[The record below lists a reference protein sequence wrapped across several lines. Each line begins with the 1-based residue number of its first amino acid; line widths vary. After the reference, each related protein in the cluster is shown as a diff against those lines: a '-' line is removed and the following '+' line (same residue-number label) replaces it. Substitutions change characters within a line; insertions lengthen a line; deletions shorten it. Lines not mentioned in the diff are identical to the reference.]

1 MPLPPGATIAGFRV
15 LRLLGEGGMGA
26 VYLVQHPDLPRKDVL
41 KVLHGG
47 MAHQPALR
55 ERFEHEARLAAGLNH
70 PNIVQV
76 FDRGLTDDQLWIRMQ
91 YVEGTDAQEAL
102 AAGPMDPRRVLHIIR
117 SVGSA
122 LDYAHRAGLLHRDV
136 KPANILLAAAGH
148 ADDAEHVM
156 LTDFGIAKAMDT
168 DVRLTGTGQA
178 FLTPAYSAPERFGTA
193 PIDSRVDVYSLGCVA
208 FELLTGQLPY
218 PHADFLVLMAAHD
231 REAVPDVRAL
241 RPELPPGVTRVLRTA
256 MAKDREERYPS
267 CRAFAEALESALR
280 RRDLPPVPPPRP
292 SAPTTVHGTGPGTGP
307 RNPTPVG
314 GWTPESVA
322 AAAPE
327 PTSSDSRGPDVSP
340 DAGGTGRP
348 TGRTVA
354 LALAAVIL
362 VAAGVT
368 AVMLWPDGEDPTGAA
383 AAVPGPTTVY
393 GTEYNIDDYLT
404 LSFSDPGDLD
414 GVTGIH
420 PGAELTAEFEQ
431 RVLGVDP
438 DLPFLDYSGESYD
451 AAVLVALAASMAG
464 STDAQDFKDVV
475 NGLTFGGEQ
484 CDDYAS
490 CLAVVE
496 GGDNPNFD
504 GVTGP
509 LDFTPVGEPA
519 RATFAVVQFGPDNR
533 IAPAETEFVS
543 AGDPNR
549 VGGVDGPPRQGG
561 AETQEPLVIGTLLPL
576 TGDLQSSGPPAEAG
590 VRLAVEEINAAGGV
604 LGRPVELLTG
614 DSGDLTTDTAERT
627 VDRLLA
633 DEVDAIV
640 GAFASSVS
648 LEVLDRVTAAGV
660 LMISPSNTSNELTT
674 APDDDLYFRVAPP
687 ERLQAR
693 AIADRIVEDGHDSV
707 GIVAIQSAYGNDM
720 ARAVTDDLRAAGIDA
735 DDITRVTY
743 PEGEDDFAQQ
753 VQRLVDAAPEAVVVF
768 GDTEAADIIAE
779 LNAQGIGPAR

>member
-280 RRDLPPVPPPRP
+280 RRDLPPVP
-292 SAPTTVHGTGPGTGP
+292 
-307 RNPTPVG
+307 
-314 GWTPESVA
+314 
-322 AAAPE
+322 
-327 PTSSDSRGPDVSP
+327 VSY
-340 DAGGTGRP
+340 TH
-348 TGRTVA
+348 
-354 LALAAVIL
+354 
-362 VAAGVT
+362 
-368 AVMLWPDGEDPTGAA
+368 
-383 AAVPGPTTVY
+383 
-393 GTEYNIDDYLT
+393 LT
-404 LSFSDPGDLD
+404 LP
-414 GVTGIH
+414 T
-420 PGAELTAEFEQ
+420 
-431 RVLGVDP
+431 
-438 DLPFLDYSGESYD
+438 
-451 AAVLVALAASMAG
+451 
-464 STDAQDFKDVV
+464 
-475 NGLTFGGEQ
+475 N
-484 CDDYAS
+484 
-490 CLAVVE
+490 
-496 GGDNPNFD
+496 
-504 GVTGP
+504 
-509 LDFTPVGEPA
+509 
-519 RATFAVVQFGPDNR
+519 
-533 IAPAETEFVS
+533 
-543 AGDPNR
+543 
-549 VGGVDGPPRQGG
+549 
-561 AETQEPLVIGTLLPL
+561 
-576 TGDLQSSGPPAEAG
+576 
-590 VRLAVEEINAAGGV
+590 
-604 LGRPVELLTG
+604 
-614 DSGDLTTDTAERT
+614 
-627 VDRLLA
+627 
-633 DEVDAIV
+633 
-640 GAFASSVS
+640 
-648 LEVLDRVTAAGV
+648 
-660 LMISPSNTSNELTT
+660 
-674 APDDDLYFRVAPP
+674 
-687 ERLQAR
+687 
-693 AIADRIVEDGHDSV
+693 
-707 GIVAIQSAYGNDM
+707 
-720 ARAVTDDLRAAGIDA
+720 
-735 DDITRVTY
+735 
-743 PEGEDDFAQQ
+743 
-753 VQRLVDAAPEAVVVF
+753 
-768 GDTEAADIIAE
+768 
-779 LNAQGIGPAR
+779 